1 MAIKLNIPESLS
13 EITLG
18 QYQEWLRITEGKEL
32 NSFFQQKMI
41 EIFCKSR
48 LIDTLRM
55 KAKDIN
61 VLDVRKLTSTVD
73 YMVMASGTSTRHVK
87 AISQVIVEE
96 SKKVK
101 KRPIGVEGEQGSEW
115 VLIDFTDIL
124 VHIMLPRVREFYNL
138 EKLWSLQ
145 PIKKAWI
152 ADK

>member
-1 MAIKLNIPESLS
+1 MNIKEHN
-13 EITLG
+13 
-18 QYQEWLRITEGKEL
+18 EL
-32 NSFFQQKMI
+32 II
-41 EIFCKSR
+41 EI
-48 LIDTLRM
+48 LNNA

-73 YMVMASGTSTRHVK
+73 YMVMASGSSTRHVK

-96 SKKVK
+96 SKKAE

-115 VLIDFTDIL
+115 VLIDFADIL

>member
-1 MAIKLNIPESLS
+1 MEIKAHN
-13 EITLG
+13 
-18 QYQEWLRITEGKEL
+18 EL
-32 NSFFQQKMI
+32 II
-41 EIFCKSR
+41 EI
-48 LIDTLRM
+48 LNDV

-73 YMVMASGTSTRHVK
+73 YMVMASGTSSRHVK

-101 KRPIGVEGEQGSEW
+101 KRPIGIEGEQGSEW

-152 ADK
+152 TDK

>member
-1 MAIKLNIPESLS
+1 MEIKAHNELIIGILN
-13 EITLG
+13 
-18 QYQEWLRITEGKEL
+18 
-32 NSFFQQKMI
+32 
-41 EIFCKSR
+41 
-48 LIDTLRM
+48 DV

-61 VLDVRKLTSTVD
+61 VLDVRELPSTGD